1 MANVWLISDTHFW
14 HENMYRF
21 TTFDGGPRVRE
32 RFADANEGDAYMV
45 QRWNELVSI
54 EDHVWHLGDVCMERG
69 NNQRERFIKLIRSLH
84 GHKRLVLGN
93 HDHYDVG
100 VYREAGFQKVRG
112 SNQLDGVLMT
122 HYPTHHSSIGFRCI
136 GNAHGHIH
144 HQLSP
149 VGQYFNCSVEAIGYE
164 PVPFEVVRDRLKKL
178 KEAMEG
184 GVG

>member
-1 MANVWLISDTHFW
+1 
-14 HENMYRF
+14 MYRF
-21 TTFDGGPRVRE
+21 TSYDGGPRVRE
-32 RFADANEGDAYMV
+32 RFANADEGDAYMV

-69 NNQRERFIKLIRSLH
+69 ANQRERFIKLIRSLN
-84 GHKRLVLGN
+84 GHKRLILGN

-122 HYPTHHSSIGFRCI
+122 HYPTHPSSIGFRSV

-144 HQLSP
+144 EKGSP
-149 VGQYFNCSVEAIGYE
+149 VDAPYFNCSVEVIGYE
-164 PVPFEVVRDRLKKL
+164 PVPFEDVRDSLRAKKALADENRIPWERL
-178 KEAMEG
+178 KEATEG